1 MKKTMKKLLV
11 LAWGLLA
18 AGPVFPK
25 VKLPSVLGSNMALQ
39 RECDAN
45 LWGWASP
52 SKKVTVT
59 TSSDS
64 QQICRLGPTPTAT
77 GC

>member
-18 AGPVFPK
+18 AGPIFSK
-25 VKLPSVLGSNMALQ
+25 VKLPSVLGSNMVLQ

-45 LWGWASP
+45 LWASP
-52 SKKVTVT
+52 HRRFSTGAKLFT
-59 TSSDS
+59 TGSMPLPA
-64 QQICRLGPTPTAT
+64 I
-77 GC
+77 

>member
-25 VKLPSVLGSNMALQ
+25 VKLPSVLPLFWAMPLSLVMF
-39 RECDAN
+39 
-45 LWGWASP
+45 ASP
-52 SKKVTVT
+52 KE
-59 TSSDS
+59 
-64 QQICRLGPTPTAT
+64 
-77 GC
+77 

>member
-25 VKLPSVLGSNMALQ
+25 VKLPSVLGSNMVLQ

-45 LWGWASP
+45 LWGWA
-52 SKKVTVT
+52 
-59 TSSDS
+59 
-64 QQICRLGPTPTAT
+64 
-77 GC
+77 